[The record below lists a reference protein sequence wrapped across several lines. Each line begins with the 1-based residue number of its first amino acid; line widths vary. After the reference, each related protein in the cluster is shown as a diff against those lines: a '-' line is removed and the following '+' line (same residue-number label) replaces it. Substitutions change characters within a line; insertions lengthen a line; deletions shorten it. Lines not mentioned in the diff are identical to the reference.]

1 MSTSTMPPLLVPQAD
16 PAAAY
21 RAHKSAIDAAIARVL
36 ESGWYI
42 LGKEGSAFEAEFA
55 AWLGSAHAIG
65 CANGTDAI
73 ALILRGLGI
82 GAGAT
87 VATVSHTAVA
97 SVAAIEMAGATPLL
111 LDIDPAHY
119 TLDPQEL
126 ADVLDHPPAGLP
138 PIRAVVLVHLY
149 GQSAD
154 MDAIRAI
161 TERHG
166 VALIEDCAQ
175 SHGALWRGRKLGTF
189 GVAAA
194 FSLYPTKNLAAL
206 GDAGVIGTDDA
217 ALAGRIGALR
227 QYGWRERYVSDLVGV
242 NSRLDEMQAAVL
254 RVRLPLLAAANQR
267 RRDIAARYDA
277 ALGAR
282 APAVRDGCGH
292 VYHQY
297 VIRSTARDATQA
309 MLRGHGIG
317 TAIHYPAPVHAQPAY
332 RGRVALG
339 PAHCRQTEIAA
350 REVLSLPV
358 HPELDDG
365 QVCIVVDALRAL

>member
-21 RAHKSAIDAAIARVL
+21 RARKSAIDAAIARVL

-42 LGKEGSAFEAEFA
+42 LGKEGAAFEAEFA

-138 PIRAVVLVHLY
+138 PIRAVLLVHLY

-206 GDAGVIGTDDA
+206 GDAGAIGTDDA

-317 TAIHYPAPVHAQPAY
+317 TAIHYPVPVHAQPAY

-350 REVLSLPV
+350 GEVLSLPV

-365 QVCIVVDALRAL
+365 QVCIVVDVLRAL

>member
-1 MSTSTMPPLLVPQAD
+1 MSTTTLPPLLVPQAD
-16 PAAAY
+16 PGAAY
-21 RAHKSAIDAAIARVL
+21 RANKAAIDAAIARVL

-42 LGKEGSAFEAEFA
+42 LGAEGAAFETEFA
-55 AWLGSAHAIG
+55 AWLGCAHAIG

-82 GAGAT
+82 GAGMT

-126 ADVLDHPPAGLP
+126 ADVLAHPPAGLP
-138 PIRAVVLVHLY
+138 PIRAVLLVHLY

-154 MDAIRAI
+154 LDAIQTI
-161 TERHG
+161 TARHG

-175 SHGALWRGRKLGTF
+175 SHGALWQGRKLGTF
-189 GVAAA
+189 GVASA

-206 GDAGVIGTDDA
+206 GDGGVIGTDDA
-217 ALAGRIGALR
+217 ALAARIGALR
-227 QYGWRERYVSDLVGV
+227 QYGWRERYVSDLVGI

-254 RVRLPLLAAANQR
+254 RVRLPLLGSANQR
-267 RRDIAARYDA
+267 RRGIAARYDA
-277 ALGAR
+277 VLGAR
-282 APAVRDGCGH
+282 APALRDGGEH

-297 VIRSTARDATQA
+297 VIRSTDRATAQA
-309 MLRGHGIG
+309 MLRARGVG
-317 TAIHYPAPVHAQPAY
+317 TAIHYPMPVHAQPAY
-332 RGRVALG
+332 RDRVALG
-339 PAHCRQTEIAA
+339 PAGCRQTDIAA
-350 REVLSLPV
+350 CEVLSLPV
-358 HPELDDG
+358 HPELDDE
-365 QVCIVVDALRAL
+365 QVGIVVDAIRHL

>member
-1 MSTSTMPPLLVPQAD
+1 MPPLLVPQAD

-317 TAIHYPAPVHAQPAY
+317 TAIHYPVPVHAQPAY

-339 PAHCRQTEIAA
+339 PARCRQTEIAA